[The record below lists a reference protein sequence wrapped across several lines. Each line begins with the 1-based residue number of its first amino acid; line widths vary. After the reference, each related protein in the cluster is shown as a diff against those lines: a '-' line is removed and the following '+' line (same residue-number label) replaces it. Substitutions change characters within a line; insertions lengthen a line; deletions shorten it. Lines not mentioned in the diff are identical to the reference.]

1 MCQPCQMVEL
11 TVRAATP
18 ADGPAVAAI
27 HDETWGG
34 PTVVGHG
41 VRYDLPMLPTLVA
54 VDPAGHVAGALA
66 YAVAD
71 DAVEVVSVAVARPGR
86 GAGSALL
93 AAVTDEARRRGLRRL
108 WLVTTNDNLRALRFY
123 QRRGLRIVG
132 VAPGAVDAAR
142 RLKPGIP
149 LTGADGIPLHDELT
163 LERRLG

>member
-1 MCQPCQMVEL
+1 MVDL

-27 HDETWGG
+27 HDDAWGG
-34 PTVVGHG
+34 PVVVGHG

-54 VDPAGHVAGALA
+54 VDRGGAVVGALA

-71 DAVEVVSVAVARPGR
+71 EALEVVSLAAARSGR
-86 GAGSALL
+86 GAGTALL
-93 AAVTDEARRRGLRRL
+93 AAIAQEARRRGLRRV

-132 VAPGAVDAAR
+132 VTPGAVDAAR

-149 LTGADGIPLHDELT
+149 HVGAHGIALHDELT
-163 LERRLG
+163 LELRLD

>member
-1 MCQPCQMVEL
+1 MRDL
-11 TVRAATP
+11 TVREATP

-27 HDETWGG
+27 HDDAWGG

-41 VRYDLPMLPTLVA
+41 VLYDLPMLPTLVA
-54 VDPAGHVAGALA
+54 VDPAGTVTGVLA

-71 DAVEVVSVAVARPGR
+71 DALEVVSIAAVRPGR
-86 GAGSALL
+86 GAGTALL
-93 AAVTDEARRRGLRRL
+93 TAVVDEARRRGLRRL

-132 VAPGAVDAAR
+132 VRPGAVDDAR

-149 LTGADGIPLHDELT
+149 QVGAYGIPLHDELI
-163 LERRLG
+163 LELHLD